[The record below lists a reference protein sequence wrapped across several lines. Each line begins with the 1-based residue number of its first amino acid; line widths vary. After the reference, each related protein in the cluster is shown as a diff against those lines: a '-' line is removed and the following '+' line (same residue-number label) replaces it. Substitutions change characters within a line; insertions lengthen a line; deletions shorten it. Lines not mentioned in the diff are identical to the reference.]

1 MIHLSAKV
9 KLLNGV
15 SPLEGLLK
23 LSRNPSLVPVLARER
38 GFIVRDELPESEFKA
53 LFLPFASKLVP
64 NVICPVYRLPKELE
78 YLGEDDIVA
87 LTPSDSRIRVLYRK
101 SSNQNSILLTERC
114 NHYCLM
120 CSQPPKDIDDSY
132 LMAETK
138 ELVKLIPQDALEIGF
153 TGGEPTLYGDEFISL
168 MQLCKN
174 YLPNTAIHILSN
186 GRAFKDFEF
195 ARKYAA
201 ISHHDMMLGI
211 PIYSDDP
218 VSHNHI
224 VQAENAFDE
233 TLRGILNLKSL
244 NQAVEIRVVLHK
256 LNIDRLKNLCEFIT
270 RNLLFVDQVALMGLE
285 IIGFTRANLDAL
297 WIDPYEYKDQLSEAV
312 GILSSYGI
320 RVSVYNSQL
329 CLVNKD
335 VEPFYRRSISD
346 WKNEYAPEC
355 EGCARMSEC
364 GGFFTSA
371 IKNQYSKSL
380 MPYKD

>member
-1 MIHLSAKV
+1 MIHLSGKIE
-9 KLLNGV
+9 KLNGV
-15 SPLEGLLK
+15 NSLNGLLK
-23 LSRNPSLVPVLARER
+23 LSRNPALVSVLARDR
-38 GFIVRDELPESEFKA
+38 GFVVVDELPTSEFKA
-53 LFLPFASKLVP
+53 IFLPFASKLAP
-64 NVICPVYRLPKELE
+64 NVGCPVYRLPKELE
-78 YLGEDDIVA
+78 YLGEDDVVA
-87 LTPSDSRIRVLYRK
+87 LKSGDSHIRVLYRK

-120 CSQPPKDIDDSY
+120 CSQPPKNIDDSY

-138 ELVKLIPQDALEIGF
+138 DLVKLIPQDTLEIGF

-174 YLPNTAIHILSN
+174 YLPNTAVHILSN
-186 GRAFKDFEF
+186 GRAFKDIEF

-201 ISHHDMMLGI
+201 ICHPDMMLGI
-211 PIYSDDP
+211 PLYSDDP

-244 NQAVEIRVVLHK
+244 NQAVEIRVVMHK
-256 LNIDRLKNLCEFIT
+256 LNIDRLRNLCEFIT

-285 IIGFTRANLDAL
+285 IIGFTRANLDSL
-297 WIDPYEYKDQLSEAV
+297 WIDPYEYRDQLSEAV
-312 GILSSYGI
+312 GILNSYGI
-320 RVSVYNSQL
+320 KVSVYNSQL

-355 EGCARMSEC
+355 EGCTRISEC

-371 IKNQYSKSL
+371 IKNQYSKNL
-380 MPYKD
+380 KPFN

>member
-1 MIHLSAKV
+1 MIHLSGKV
-9 KLLNGV
+9 ELLNRA

-38 GFIVRDELPESEFKA
+38 GFIVTDELPASEFKA
-53 LFLPFASKLVP
+53 IFLPFASKLVP
-64 NVICPVYRLPKELE
+64 NVICPVYRLPRELD
-78 YLGEDDIVA
+78 YLGGDDIVS
-87 LTPSDSRIRVLYRK
+87 LTPSDNRIRVLYRK

-132 LMAETK
+132 LMAETN
-138 ELVKLIPQDALEIGF
+138 ELIKLIPQDALEIGF

-186 GRAFKDFEF
+186 GRAFKDIEF

-201 ISHHDMMLGI
+201 IGHDDMMLGI

-244 NQAVEIRVVLHK
+244 GQAVEIRVVLHR
-256 LNIDRLKNLCEFIT
+256 LNISRLKNLCEFIV

-285 IIGFTRANLDAL
+285 IIGFTRANLNAL
-297 WIDPYEYKDQLSEAV
+297 WIDPYEYRDQLSEAV

-320 RVSVYNSQL
+320 RNSVYNHQL
-329 CLVNKD
+329 CVINED
-335 VEPFYRRSISD
+335 VRSNYVKSISD
-346 WKNEYAPEC
+346 WKNEYVKEC
-355 EGCARMSEC
+355 ESCTQMNSC
-364 GGFFTSA
+364 GGFFSSS
-371 IKNQYSKSL
+371 KQYRYSDYIT
-380 MPYKD
+380 PYA